1 MISSKRR
8 ASVACRIDS
17 AFDYVADWKNIK
29 DFMPM
34 LLNVEPTS
42 LVQYGPGASFD
53 VTIVLGRLEMKT
65 SLDVTEFVKNSK
77 VTLKTTKGI
86 RLRVAWE
93 FKDIGDNVLITFSFD
108 YDFPSGFT
116 VRQDPKEALE
126 KELEDAASRSM
137 DLLKWVLESSCDKN
151 DAH

>member
-8 ASVACRIDS
+8 ASVACRVDS
-17 AFDYVADWKNIK
+17 AFEYVADWRNIK

-42 LVQYGPGASFD
+42 LVQCGPGASFD

-65 SLDVTEFVKNSK
+65 SLDVTEFIKNSK

-86 RLRVAWE
+86 RLRDAWE
-93 FKDIGDNVLITFSFD
+93 FKDIGDNVLITFNF
-108 YDFPSGFT
+108 DFPSGFT
-116 VRQDPKEALE
+116 VRQDQKEALE

-137 DLLKWVLESSCDKN
+137 ELLKWVLESSCDKN
-151 DAH
+151 DAY